1 MERWLLRSM
10 YDRSTIKAAVCLSSG
25 LRERAFSIASHGHI
39 LIPPPSEPDHKSPE
53 PNRKETR
60 EVET

>member
-1 MERWLLRSM
+1 M
-10 YDRSTIKAAVCLSSG
+10 YDLSTIKAAVCLSSG